1 MSDRL
6 ARDVGRSRMSETQN
20 ILVVDDEASVR
31 LMLRRFLMS
40 EGFNVTEAMSAA
52 AARTLLERERPDLVL
67 LDVNMP
73 GEDGLT
79 LAGYI
84 HQQFDL
90 PIIMLTGKADLID
103 RVVGLEMG
111 ADDYITKP
119 FHLREVLARV
129 RSVIRRAQRHPPF
142 ATTPSPEPPLADT
155 LAFAGWELDLLRREL
170 RRQDGLLV
178 PLSSGEFD
186 LLRVFAGHANQV
198 LSRDRLMNLVK
209 GTDWNAYDRAID
221 TQVARLRRKIE
232 NDPTQPDLIKTIRS
246 AGYMFTAVVTTSAT
260 GESPSQ

>member
-31 LMLRRFLMS
+31 LMLRRFFMS

-103 RVVGLEMG
+103 RIVGLEVG

-119 FHLREVLARV
+119 
-129 RSVIRRAQRHPPF
+129 
-142 ATTPSPEPPLADT
+142 
-155 LAFAGWELDLLRREL
+155 
-170 RRQDGLLV
+170 
-178 PLSSGEFD
+178 
-186 LLRVFAGHANQV
+186 
-198 LSRDRLMNLVK
+198 
-209 GTDWNAYDRAID
+209 
-221 TQVARLRRKIE
+221 
-232 NDPTQPDLIKTIRS
+232 
-246 AGYMFTAVVTTSAT
+246 
-260 GESPSQ
+260 